1 MREAGANAIFT
12 TRTHPRRRKLALRTI
27 ASLFSQNWCHNS
39 LGMDRPIVLLASL
52 LPALLV
58 PSCSKFAGNLPK
70 PNIVVSVDG
79 SGDFKTIQAAIAS
92 IPAINRE
99 RIVVFVKNGTY
110 REKIRVDASFVTLR
124 GQSRKG
130 TRIEFS
136 QLQDDFVAHPDDL
149 GAAVINLNRAND
161 FVLENLTVENT
172 ASNMLAHTFTVY
184 GTGDRTVIVDCNVL
198 SHGGDTVSLGPGK
211 PGRYYHAR
219 CNFSGSVDFACPRG
233 WCYVTDCSF
242 HAYAKTAAVWHDGSF
257 DPDMKFVLR
266 NCRFDGAT
274 SFSLG
279 RHHVDAQFYFLD
291 CKFSA
296 KMRDKPIRR
305 VTFPLKGGPPTDA
318 DIQRNADLDKQN
330 VWGERSY
337 FYNCHRNGG
346 DFDWFANN
354 LSSASGSP
362 KPREITAAWTF
373 GGKWKP
379 ENESGPIIQQL
390 RVIRGQIALVFSE
403 PVTVKGKPRL
413 RMRSSG
419 VADYVSGSGTDTLLF
434 GQPSDS
440 DDQVRTVDLNGAAII
455 ACEASATLR
464 PADLSLRAAQK
475 FMTKFYEPFRGR
487 YGWAPLRVTSSRSAD
502 RPQGFRQLINGLI
515 VAPEIM
521 LCKTQCH
528 DDGYGYTEK
537 RGLPR
542 EIAFNIDY

>member
-1 MREAGANAIFT
+1 MPVMGSASNALDGNRCVMRETSPVIL
-12 TRTHPRRRKLALRTI
+12 RPALRQETKTRRTI
-27 ASLFSQNWCHNS
+27 VSLFRKTGGDNAP
-39 LGMDRPIVLLASL
+39 GMDRRIVLLAL
-52 LPALLV
+52 LFPALFV

-70 PNIVVSVDG
+70 PDIVVSADG
-79 SGDFKTIQAAIAS
+79 SGDFKTIQAAVAS

-99 RIVVFVKNGTY
+99 RVVVFVKNGTY

-130 TRIEFS
+130 TRIEFP

-149 GAAVINLNRAND
+149 GWAVINLNRVND

-172 ASNMLAHTFTVY
+172 ASNMLAHAFTIY

-198 SHGGDTVSLGPGK
+198 SHGGDTVSLGPGG

-219 CNFSGSVDFACPRG
+219 CNFSGSVDFVCPRG

-242 HAYAKTAAVWHDGSF
+242 YAYKKTAAVWHDGSS

-274 SFSLG
+274 GFSLG

-296 KMRDKPIRR
+296 KMRDKSIQR
-305 VTFPLKGGPPTDA
+305 VIYPVKGVPATET
-318 DIQRNADLDKQN
+318 DIQRNADSDKQN
-330 VWGERSY
+330 LWGDRAY

-354 LSSASGSP
+354 LSSASASP
-362 KPREITAAWTF
+362 KPKEITAAWTF
-373 GGKWKP
+373 GGKWNP
-379 ENESGPIIQQL
+379 ENESGPMIRQL
-390 RVIRGQIALVFSE
+390 RVTKRQIAVVFSE

-419 VADYVSGSGTDTLLF
+419 VADYLSGSGTDIVLF

-440 DDQVRTVDLNGAAII
+440 DDEVRTVDLNGGAII
-455 ACEASATLR
+455 ACAASATLR

-475 FMTKFYEPFRGR
+475 FTTKLY
-487 YGWAPLRVTSSRSAD
+487 
-502 RPQGFRQLINGLI
+502 
-515 VAPEIM
+515 
-521 LCKTQCH
+521 
-528 DDGYGYTEK
+528 
-537 RGLPR
+537 
-542 EIAFNIDY
+542 

>member
-1 MREAGANAIFT
+1 MMRETSPVIL
-12 TRTHPRRRKLALRTI
+12 RPALRQETKTRRI
-27 ASLFSQNWCHNS
+27 IVSLFRKTGGDNAP
-39 LGMDRPIVLLASL
+39 GMDRRIVLLAL
-52 LPALLV
+52 LFPALFV

-70 PNIVVSVDG
+70 PDIVVSADG
-79 SGDFKTIQAAIAS
+79 NGDFKTIQAAIAS

-130 TRIEFS
+130 TRIEFP

-149 GAAVINLNRAND
+149 GWAVINLNRVND

-172 ASNMLAHTFTVY
+172 ASNMLAHAFTIY

-198 SHGGDTVSLGPGK
+198 SHGGDTVSLGPGG

-233 WCYVTDCSF
+233 WCYVTYCSF
-242 HAYAKTAAVWHDGSF
+242 HAYTKTAAVWHDGSF

-274 SFSLG
+274 GFSLG

-296 KMRDKPIRR
+296 KMRDKSIQR
-305 VTFPLKGGPPTDA
+305 VIYPVKGVPATET
-318 DIQRNADLDKQN
+318 DIQRNADSDKQN
-330 VWGERSY
+330 LWGDRAY

-354 LSSASGSP
+354 LSSASASP
-362 KPREITAAWTF
+362 KPKEITAAWTF
-373 GGKWKP
+373 GGKWNP
-379 ENESGPIIQQL
+379 ENESGPMIRQL
-390 RVIRGQIALVFSE
+390 RVTKRQIAVVFSE

-419 VADYVSGSGTDTLLF
+419 VADYLSGSGTDIVLF

-440 DDQVRTVDLNGAAII
+440 DDEVRTVDLNGGAII
-455 ACEASATLR
+455 ACAASATLR
-464 PADLSLRAAQK
+464 PADLSFRAAQK
-475 FMTKFYEPFRGR
+475 FTTKLY
-487 YGWAPLRVTSSRSAD
+487 
-502 RPQGFRQLINGLI
+502 
-515 VAPEIM
+515 
-521 LCKTQCH
+521 
-528 DDGYGYTEK
+528 
-537 RGLPR
+537 
-542 EIAFNIDY
+542 

>member
-1 MREAGANAIFT
+1 MGSASNALDGNRCVMRETSPVIL
-12 TRTHPRRRKLALRTI
+12 RPALRQETKTRRTI
-27 ASLFSQNWCHNS
+27 VSLFCKTGGDNAP
-39 LGMDRPIVLLASL
+39 GMDRRIVLLAL
-52 LPALLV
+52 LFPALLV

-70 PNIVVSVDG
+70 PDIVVSADG
-79 SGDFKTIQAAIAS
+79 SGDFKTIQAAVSS

-99 RIVVFVKNGTY
+99 RVVVFVKNGTY

-130 TRIEFS
+130 TRIEFP

-149 GAAVINLNRAND
+149 GWAVINLNRVND

-172 ASNMLAHTFTVY
+172 ASNMLAHAFTIY
-184 GTGDRTVIVDCNVL
+184 GTGDRTVIVGCNVL
-198 SHGGDTVSLGPGK
+198 SHGGDTVSLGPGG

-219 CNFSGSVDFACPRG
+219 CNFSGSVDFVCPRG

-242 HAYAKTAAVWHDGSF
+242 YAYKKTAAVWHDGSS

-274 SFSLG
+274 GFSLG

-296 KMRDKPIRR
+296 KMRDKSIQR
-305 VTFPLKGGPPTDA
+305 VIYPVKGVPATET
-318 DIQRNADLDKQN
+318 DIQRNADSDKQN
-330 VWGERSY
+330 LWGDRAY

-354 LSSASGSP
+354 LSSASASP
-362 KPREITAAWTF
+362 KPKEITAAWTF
-373 GGKWKP
+373 GGKWNP
-379 ENESGPIIQQL
+379 ENESGPMIRQL
-390 RVIRGQIALVFSE
+390 RVTKRQIAVVFSE

-419 VADYVSGSGTDTLLF
+419 VADYLSGSGTDIVLF

-440 DDQVRTVDLNGAAII
+440 DDEVRTVDLNGGAII
-455 ACEASATLR
+455 ACAASATLR
-464 PADLSLRAAQK
+464 PADLSLRA
-475 FMTKFYEPFRGR
+475 
-487 YGWAPLRVTSSRSAD
+487 
-502 RPQGFRQLINGLI
+502 
-515 VAPEIM
+515 
-521 LCKTQCH
+521 
-528 DDGYGYTEK
+528 TEK
-537 RGLPR
+537 FTTKL
-542 EIAFNIDY
+542 Y